1 MKKAGRVMV
10 PYFLLLRMWW
20 GLTWLVRGRL
30 PGRRELRLNISVV
43 RLLMAFMLIPASFLL
58 GTEPLHVQVDKLI
71 EARATLPAAAPTSD
85 SEFLRRIFLDF
96 SGRIPS
102 SAELQDFL
110 RDDSPAK
117 RQEMIDRL
125 LSGPEYPRR
134 MAEMFDVV
142 LMERRGVDPAW
153 EAYLQASFAANR
165 PWDRMAAEIL
175 KGVTDDGSAGS
186 AAFFYTKRLE
196 NYGQNPIDFPGLT
209 RDVGRLFMGVNLQC
223 AQCHDHLTIDDY
235 KQVDFQGLFAVY
247 QNLGIDKKSESPAI
261 VEKPIK
267 SKLEFV
273 SVFEGVPHETGPRV
287 PFGQEFGLPESADS
301 ESDSGTL
308 ALVAEGICKP
318 DNAFFARNIANRLW
332 FFMMGRGLVT
342 PLDEHHED
350 NPPSHPELLDLLASQ
365 SVANKFDT
373 KWLLRELALT
383 KTYQR
388 SSVVP
393 EEGVVPAPDQYLVAL
408 ERPLS
413 AEQFMRSTLQALGE
427 SDRLAESATSKEL
440 EEMFVTNFGNAP
452 GEPEIDFNASVKG
465 ALVLLND
472 ERFLSLLDSRPGNLT
487 DRLLCIAEP
496 EKLADELFLSVLS
509 RLPTDEERVD
519 VAEVLAGPAEQ
530 RDVSVKHVIWAL
542 LTSTE
547 FFVNH

>member
-1 MKKAGRVMV
+1 MDVHCLFFRT
-10 PYFLLLRMWW
+10 WW
-20 GLTWLVRGRL
+20 GCVWHVCGRF
-30 PGRRELRLNISVV
+30 PKRRAPQLDISVV
-43 RLLMAFMLIPASFLL
+43 RLLAVTILIPASFSL

-71 EARATLPAAAPTSD
+71 EARAALTAAAPASD

-102 SAELQDFL
+102 AAELQDFM
-110 RDDSPAK
+110 RDESPAK

-125 LSGPEYPRR
+125 LSAPEYPRR

-153 EAYLQASFAANR
+153 EAYLLASFAANK

-175 KGVTDDGSAGS
+175 KGVTDEGSAGS

-196 NYGQNPIDFPGLT
+196 NYGANPIDFPGLT

-287 PFGQEFGLPESADS
+287 PFGQEFGVPESADS
-301 ESDSGTL
+301 ESDSGSL
-308 ALVAEGICKP
+308 SLIAEGICQP
-318 DNAFFARNIANRLW
+318 DNSFFARNFANRLW
-332 FFMMGRGLVT
+332 FFMMGRGLVN
-342 PLDEHHED
+342 PLDELHED

-365 SVANKFDT
+365 CVANKFDI

-393 EEGVVPAPDQYLVAL
+393 EQGVVPAPDQYLVAL
-408 ERPLS
+408 ERPIS
-413 AEQFMRSTLQALGE
+413 AEQLMRSTLQALGE
-427 SDRLAESATSKEL
+427 SDQLMESATSKDIED
-440 EEMFVTNFGNAP
+440 MFVTSFGNAP

-472 ERFLSLLDSRPGNLT
+472 ERFLNLLDSRPGNLT
-487 DRLLCIAEP
+487 DRLLSMVEP
-496 EKLADELFLSVLS
+496 EKLADELFLCVLS
-509 RLPTDEERVD
+509 RLPTDEERGD
-519 VAEVLAGPAEQ
+519 VAEVLASQTEQ